1 MTGAPKTEAAGSTT
15 RTEGRQRPDLI
26 CGTFWR
32 FEQPDTRSVN
42 DGGFF
47 PAVKKKKKISTGV
60 FGEEVCSSSSE
71 RTVCGGGLCSD

>member
-15 RTEGRQRPDLI
+15 RTEGPDLI

-32 FEQPDTRSVN
+32 FEQPDTLSVN

-47 PAVKKKKKISTGV
+47 PAVKKKISTGV
-60 FGEEVCSSSSE
+60 FGEEVCSSSSK